1 MTRDLLFAAMVV
13 AGIAFSHPAHAQDR
27 PFDAAQAAQGKRGIV
42 WDNRPSIVFGEDINI
57 DLKGR
62 AQVDWRRFDP
72 EVDEDQFDVRT
83 LRLGLKG
90 DLTRHFDW
98 EIEREIDETIEEG
111 QIAGKWRFGQW
122 KDVFL
127 NWTTFDAFSIKGG
140 RFKMPFGLEQTTSV
154 SDLDF
159 AYRALGS
166 TKIAPGR
173 DKGVMAYGELF
184 GAALV
189 YEAGVFD
196 DDGDNGELEEF
207 RFVGEGQLGDLEDVG
222 PSVALRVVGEIF
234 RGLPVHDRLKGAEFG
249 IAFTSS
255 NVPEGLNS
263 LQGEE
268 VWGYNFVERVY
279 VNGRRQRL
287 GLQFDWS
294 PGPLG
299 FKSEWMQ
306 SREERIG
313 QSNRNADLSD
323 FIGTAWYT
331 SATWIVTGEDKD
343 SDVQPNDP
351 LFGGGIGVVEVGVRY
366 DRLTFESAAKEG
378 PDFTNPRSEHLTP
391 NTDSTLTFG
400 VNWMPIRWVKVVAN
414 ALRQTFDDVNR
425 APIVGTAGY
434 WSGLLRLQVAF

>member
-1 MTRDLLFAAMVV
+1 MMRYLVFAAMVL
-13 AGIAFSHPAHAQDR
+13 AATALSRPAHAQNR
-27 PFDAAQAAQGKRGIV
+27 RGIV
-42 WDNRPSIVFGEDINI
+42 WNNRPSIVFGEDINI

-62 AQVDWRRFDP
+62 VQLDWRRFDP
-72 EVDEDQFDVRT
+72 EVGEEAFDPRT
-83 LRLGLKG
+83 LRIGLKG
-90 DLTRHFDW
+90 ELTRHFDW
-98 EIEREIDETIEEG
+98 EIEREIDETIEDGPIE
-111 QIAGKWRFGQW
+111 GKWRFGQW
-122 KDVFL
+122 KDVFI

-159 AYRALGS
+159 AYRTLGS
-166 TKIAPGR
+166 VKIAPGR
-173 DKGVMAYGELF
+173 DTGVMAYGELF
-184 GAALV
+184 GGSLV

-255 NVPEGLNS
+255 DVPEGLNS
-263 LQGEE
+263 LQGED
-268 VWGYNFVERVY
+268 VWGFNFVERVY

-287 GLQFDWS
+287 GVQFDWS

-306 SREERIG
+306 SREERLG

-343 SDVQPNDP
+343 SDVLPNDP

-378 PDFTNPRSEHLTP
+378 PDFTNPRSEHFTP

-425 APIVGTAGY
+425 APIVGTPGY